1 MLLER
6 IQSHFPHPLTDC
18 QRNAVRGLA
27 RFFAAQ
33 NEQSVFILRGYA
45 GTGKTSLVGALVRV
59 MKEMKRHVVLLAPT
73 GRAAKV
79 FSHHAGTPAFTI
91 HKAIYRQQTFNGED
105 TRFGLG
111 YNKHQGTLFIVD
123 EASMIATEGNGS
135 KMFGSGSLLE
145 DLLRFVF
152 EADNCKIIFVG
163 DTAQLPPVGE
173 DESPALRAETMRYYG
188 MEVYEADLTEVVRQD
203 AKSGVLHN
211 ATQLRELIANE
222 VFCLPEITGSRSG
235 KVRFLPGNELIEALV
250 TSYQEYGSEG
260 TIVVTRSNKR
270 ANIYNNGIRA
280 RIFDREE
287 ELTRGD
293 MVMVVK
299 NNYYWTTE
307 ARRGCSPEELKEI
320 RLPDFL
326 ANGDI
331 MEVVRLR
338 NIHEQYGFQ
347 FADATLRLP
356 DYDDSEIDC
365 RVLLSTLASESPS
378 LSQEE
383 SEKLFQAVYDD
394 YFDISSKRE
403 RMKKLREDPY
413 YNALQLKYAYAVTCH
428 KAQGGQWEHVYIDQG
443 YLTEDMADISY
454 LRWLY
459 TAFTRTT
466 SQVFLV
472 NWPKE
477 QQTLVEEE
485 EVDAIPL

>member
-6 IQSHFPHPLTDC
+6 IQSHFPHPLTVC
-18 QRNAVRGLA
+18 QQTAVRGLA

-45 GTGKTSLVGALVRV
+45 GTGKTSLVGALVKV
-59 MKEMKRHVVLLAPT
+59 MKEMRRHVVLLAPT

-79 FSHHAGTPAFTI
+79 FSHHAGVPAYTI

-123 EASMIATEGNGS
+123 EASMIATGDGGS

-152 EADNCKIIFVG
+152 EAENCKIIFVG

-203 AKSGVLHN
+203 SRSGVLHN
-211 ATQLRELIANE
+211 ATHLRELISEEA
-222 VFCLPEITGSRSG
+222 FCLPQITGSQRG

-250 TSYQEYGSEG
+250 TSYREYGSEG

-287 ELTRGD
+287 VLTRGD

-299 NNYYWTTE
+299 NNYFWTTE
-307 ARRGCSPEELKEI
+307 ARCGCSPEELKEI

-356 DYDDSEIDC
+356 DYDDSEIEC
-365 RVLLSTLASESPS
+365 RVLLSTLNSESPS
-378 LSQEE
+378 LTHEE
-383 SEKLFQAVYDD
+383 SEKLFQGVYDD
-394 YFDISSKRE
+394 YFDIPSKRE

-459 TAFTRTT
+459 TAFTRT
-466 SQVFLV
+466 SEQVFLV

-477 QQTLVEEE
+477 QQIVEEE
-485 EVDAIPL
+485 EEKTE